1 MVLLT
6 RGRYRQE
13 VILARPWENRFCV
26 LNYGIRDDWAKEDGG
41 GRPIAKSLPG
51 RGSSFCE

>member
-6 RGRYRQE
+6 RGRYSQE

-26 LNYGIRDDWAKEDGG
+26 LNYGIRDDWVREDG

-51 RGSSFCE
+51 RGSSSCE